1 MRPSSQ
7 HGSHES
13 YCYTTLLSVGA
24 CFQGCYFVSFILA
37 GGDTAWRISQPVLTT
52 EFTSA
57 DYFGSEDSPKMG
69 HFVVSAAVDVR
80 VGKNIKQPAGRGE
93 YKSDTYIYILGRAT
107 M

>member
-37 GGDTAWRISQPVLTT
+37 GGDTAKMGHFVV
-52 EFTSA
+52 SA

-69 HFVVSAAVDVR
+69 HFVVSAAVHVR
-80 VGKNIKQPAGRGE
+80 VGKNIKQPAGRE
-93 YKSDTYIYILGRAT
+93 YRSDTYIYIYI
-107 M
+107 